1 MSLTKKEKRSMN
13 QLFYGDCLTI
23 MTDHIEKD
31 SVDLIYLDPPF
42 NSNQT
47 YNAIYKDDTGRPL
60 PDQIEAFC
68 DIWTFDEET
77 ERVIREVPKLMAQQG
92 IDHSVVI
99 FWQNLMNALTHTDE
113 KLTSYLAYMTERL
126 LQMKIVLSPKGS
138 IYFHCDL
145 NCSHY
150 IKVIMDNIFGAKN
163 FRAEIIWKRHNAHN
177 DKLYGTIHDT
187 IFYYSY
193 GKKTIP
199 NEVLVPL
206 SENRIKDYKD
216 TDKHGDYTDDNLTGS
231 GSSKGES
238 GQYWRGIPPGWKGN
252 RHWAPPLRGK
262 YAEYIEQHFIPNY
275 KSIKSVHARLDALD
289 EAGLILRSG
298 TGFPRLKRYLTP
310 DAGMPPQSICD
321 DIAPSRGDEDEGY
334 ETQKPVELLDRF
346 IKASSKEGDIVLD
359 PFCGCGTTLEAAHKL
374 KRQWIGIDI
383 AIHAIKRVSAVR
395 LKNKCLLIEGQHYE
409 ITGVPR
415 TIEGATDLWERDPYH
430 FQKWAVEAVDGFVV
444 IGKGPDGGV
453 DGRLYFNDEQ
463 ANILKAMVIQVK
475 GGDTVT
481 PEQLRAVAG
490 SITEDTP
497 LGGFITRKTLG
508 TRQKNNF
515 LKICRNQ
522 GEIKINGV
530 PFPRLQMLSVEEI
543 LAGQR
548 FKTPLAKGKSTSEQ
562 MNLTEFV
569 HNV

>member
-1 MSLTKKEKRSMN
+1 MN

-23 MTDHIEKD
+23 MMDHIKKE

-68 DIWTFDEET
+68 DIWIYDDDT
-77 ERVIREVPKLMAQQG
+77 ERIIRDVPKLMVEEG
-92 IDHSVVI
+92 IDHSVVL
-99 FWQNLMNALTHTDE
+99 FWQKMMNALKRTDE

-138 IYFHCDL
+138 IYLHCDL

-150 IKVIMDNIFGAKN
+150 IKIVMDSIFGAKN

-193 GKKTIP
+193 GEKSIP
-199 NEVLVPL
+199 KEVLIPL
-206 SENRIKDYKD
+206 TDDRI
-216 TDKHGDYTDDNLTGS
+216 GDYDGCDEHGKYEKGDLKAS
-231 GSSKGES
+231 GASQGES
-238 GQYWRGIPPGWKGN
+238 GQPWRGIDPGH
-252 RHWAPPLRGK
+252 RHWAPPKVGSSGR
-262 YAEYIEQHFIPNY
+262 YAEYIVENFISNY
-275 KSIKSVHARLDALD
+275 GEIEGVHARLDALD
-289 EAGLILRSG
+289 DAGLIIWPDKG
-298 TGFPRLKRYLTP
+298 KIPRLKRYLTP
-310 DAGMPPQSICD
+310 DAGMPPQSICN

-334 ETQKPVELLDRF
+334 DTQKPVELIDRF

-359 PFCGCGTTLEAAHKL
+359 PFCGCGTTLEAAHWN
-374 KRQWIGIDI
+374 KRKWIGIDI

-395 LKNKCLLIEGQHYE
+395 LKNKCLLVEGEHYK
-409 ITGVPR
+409 ITGIPR
-415 TIEGATDLWERDPYH
+415 TVEGAKDLWERDSYH
-430 FQKWAVEAVDGFVV
+430 FQKWVVETVDGFVV
-444 IGKGPDGGV
+444 AGKGPDGGV

-463 ANILKAMVIQVK
+463 DNILKAMVIQVK

-481 PEQLRAVAG
+481 PEQLRAVVG
-490 SITEDTP
+490 SITKDTP

-508 TRQKNNF
+508 TQQKNNF
-515 LKICRNQ
+515 LKICRDQ
-522 GEIKINGV
+522 GKVEINGV
-530 PFPRLQMLSVEEI
+530 LFPRLQILSVEEI

-548 FKTPLAKGKSTSEQ
+548 FNTPLPKGKSTSEQ
-562 MNLTEFV
+562 MNLTEYA